1 MKRNGEKGGKGS
13 GGQGGGP
20 DGERKCDESAGKLKS
35 NSQKTEKREAEKQ
48 KGKKQKAEKQKTE
61 KQKTEKQKGEQQKN
75 KSQEPGYGLA
85 ERLLLEQSIAKLVNG
100 QTGLLMFLD
109 MLLQDAEEKDLAG
122 FSCHAEGYLRRTEKL
137 KPLFAR
143 YKMYEPQSS
152 EAAPY
157 QVLLKI
163 GNNLE
168 KMRTIPSEGLSHQEL
183 DTWRKMVLRRMDLY
197 GDREKG

>member
-20 DGERKCDESAGKLKS
+20 DGERKCDESAGKLKR

-48 KGKKQKAEKQKTE
+48 KAEKQKTE
-61 KQKTEKQKGEQQKN
+61 QQKAEQQKN

-137 KPLFAR
+137 KPLFAS
-143 YKMYEPQSS
+143 YKMY
-152 EAAPY
+152 
-157 QVLLKI
+157 
-163 GNNLE
+163 
-168 KMRTIPSEGLSHQEL
+168 
-183 DTWRKMVLRRMDLY
+183 
-197 GDREKG
+197 

>member
-20 DGERKCDESAGKLKS
+20 DGERKCDESAGKLK
-35 NSQKTEKREAEKQ
+35 
-48 KGKKQKAEKQKTE
+48 
-61 KQKTEKQKGEQQKN
+61 QKN

-168 KMRTIPSEGLSHQEL
+168 KKMRTIPSEGLSHQEL

>member
-61 KQKTEKQKGEQQKN
+61 QQKAEQQKN

-168 KMRTIPSEGLSHQEL
+168 KKMRTIPSEGLSHQEL